1 MGWPKPCP
9 SARDLASVP
18 ISLCLPFCG
27 VGCSFGAAG
36 KGDLRMRLEPRVWI
50 FVNRET
56 VDFNG
61 NRKDSSCMPQG
72 VLCSL
77 SPESQECFSEIL
89 PVSSKKGRTLA
100 LGQGSWDRGK
110 RQTEGHCGLVLTYF
124 PDCVL
129 HQTRLETGMVFFFS
143 FSFGVPLGCPA
154 QAWPT
159 GAVE

>member
-1 MGWPKPCP
+1 
-9 SARDLASVP
+9 
-18 ISLCLPFCG
+18 
-27 VGCSFGAAG
+27 
-36 KGDLRMRLEPRVWI
+36 MRLEPRVWI

-129 HQTRLETGMVFFFS
+129 HQTRLETGMVFFF
-143 FSFGVPLGCPA
+143 FFFIWGPFGVPGPGLAHRGC
-154 QAWPT
+154 
-159 GAVE
+159 